1 MHATEQERMEALQ
14 ELRRL
19 GVADEAPG
27 VCLQKKLANPFK
39 MLSPWFFLFTWIQTG
54 VSFCAELEC

>member
-39 MLSPWFFLFTWIQTG
+39 MLSP
-54 VSFCAELEC
+54 